1 MTNAEETLTESGIP
15 IRSQSARFLFGS
27 AKPGRGFLLLYP
39 DRVTAVNSPADTWGY
54 AIGPVI
60 FLVLSLPL
68 SHRIGY
74 WGVAAG
80 SAIGGW
86 IGNDINKRR
95 AVAKAAEGGDGV
107 TVIPFDLITG
117 VRTGKPR
124 GMSGRWGIRIL
135 VVTTADGTEYEFRG
149 TMEKWQA
156 YLTDALTARGC
167 GVHPAADGIMV
178 TPPSTWA
185 EG

>member
-1 MTNAEETLTESGIP
+1 MPDSQTP
-15 IRSQSARFLFGS
+15 IKSQPTRFGFGS

-39 DRVTAVNSPADTWGY
+39 DRLTAVNSPVDTLGY
-54 AIGPVI
+54 VIGPVI
-60 FLVLSLPL
+60 FLVISLPL

-74 WGVAAG
+74 GGVAAG

-86 IGNDINKRR
+86 IGNYLNKRR
-95 AVAKAAEGGDGV
+95 AVAKAAQGGDGV

-117 VRTGKPR
+117 VRTVKPQ
-124 GMSGRWGIRIL
+124 GMTGWWGIRIL
-135 VVTTADGTEYEFRG
+135 AVTTADGTEYEFRG

-156 YLTDALTARGC
+156 YLADALTARGC
-167 GVHPAADGIMV
+167 GIHPAVDGMLV

-185 EG
+185 EF

>member
-1 MTNAEETLTESGIP
+1 MTGTEETLTESGMP

-39 DRVTAVNSPADTWGY
+39 DRLTAVNSPADTWGY

-80 SAIGGW
+80 SAIGGG
-86 IGNDINKRR
+86 IGNYINKRR
-95 AVAKAAEGGDGV
+95 AVAKATEGGDGV

-117 VRTGKPR
+117 VRTGKPQ
-124 GMSGRWGIRIL
+124 GMPGWWGIRIL

-149 TMEKWQA
+149 TMQKWQA
-156 YLTDALTARGC
+156 SLTDALTARGC